1 MKYYIAVAKTPDINQ
16 ILQIENEC
24 FDPLDRFKYGQMW
37 KLINNGKGSFLT
49 YRSDDAIRGYIYFRH
64 LSNRLAWVYSLAVDP
79 MYQRQG
85 IAEKLMKKAEEWGSL
100 THDTMQLE
108 VKEHNHSARSFYKKL
123 GYKEHSIKHNYYKDG
138 SHAILMIKDL
148 KTNAQG

>member
-1 MKYYIAVAKTPDINQ
+1 MNYYIDIAKTPDIKQ
-16 ILQIENEC
+16 IIQIEDEC
-24 FDPLDRFKYGQMW
+24 FNPTDRFKYGQIW

-49 YRSDDAIRGYIYFRH
+49 YRNDNAIRGYIYFRH
-64 LSNRLAWVYSLAVDP
+64 LSARLAWVYSLAVDP

-85 IAEKLMKKAEEWGSL
+85 IGEKLMKKAEEWGAL
-100 THDTMQLE
+100 THNTIQLE
-108 VKEHNHSARSFYKKL
+108 VKEHNHSARAFYNKL
-123 GYKEHSIKHNYYKDG
+123 GYKEHGIKHNYYKDG